1 MKEKKVEQSDLIG
14 NIKDFPIEIVQAMV
28 DEQVRQGNK
37 ANVINFQLKPGNDV
51 TEGGFRWSNSVEGF
65 TFWEEV
71 IHYKNFNLFFQK
83 YPNKQSITIKIPDGY
98 EIDNEKSTFT
108 NIVFK
113 PIACKYPKSWR
124 EAFIGS
130 RICGYWIGNQSE
142 IREANRKAIYSD
154 KNVFK
159 TEKQAKSALAYAQIT
174 QLMVL
179 PCYNGDW
186 VPDWNEAI
194 TKYCIERTNKNL
206 KKSEHCHLFIPICFK
221 SSEVRDA
228 FLQNNEK
235 LLKQYFEM
243 D

>member
-1 MKEKKVEQSDLIG
+1 MGRSFEKG
-14 NIKDFPIEIVQAMV
+14 
-28 DEQVRQGNK
+28 
-37 ANVINFQLKPGNDV
+37 
-51 TEGGFRWSNSVEGF
+51 
-65 TFWEEV
+65 
-71 IHYKNFNLFFQK
+71 
-83 YPNKQSITIKIPDGY
+83 
-98 EIDNEKSTFT
+98 
-108 NIVFK
+108 
-113 PIACKYPKSWR
+113 
-124 EAFIGS
+124 
-130 RICGYWIGNQSE
+130 
-142 IREANRKAIYSD
+142 
-154 KNVFK
+154 K

-174 QLMVL
+174 QLMAL

-221 SSEVRDA
+221 SSEVRDV